1 MTVIIVSNTI
11 FTSWCLFDIDKI
23 TRNTTEMY
31 ISDQYANLIRLDKLS
46 MKLYSRDIL

>member
-11 FTSWCLFDIDKI
+11 FISWCLFGIDKI

-31 ISDQYANLIRLDKLS
+31 LATNMLNWVEWKIKSDTIF
-46 MKLYSRDIL
+46 